1 MPFSLPHAKCIRG
14 SINVPGDKSISHRSI
29 MLGAL
34 SCGET
39 RVSHFLPSAD
49 CLSTIDCFRK
59 MGVEIKILDE
69 ENIVIIGRGIHG
81 LTPPSDLLYTGNSG
95 TTTRLMAG
103 ILAAQDF
110 DSQIS
115 GDASIQKRPMQRIIT
130 PLSMMGASIESADG
144 GRCPLHIH
152 GRKLNGIRYE
162 LPVASAQLK
171 SALLFAGLYAEGETQ
186 IIEFAPSRDH
196 TERMF
201 KAFGANISKTSNGV
215 TVKKTEQLTARDL
228 YVPGDISS
236 AAFFAVAAAILP
248 GSDVIL
254 KNVGVNP
261 TRTGIIDIMLKMGAD
276 IELLNYRDEWEPIAD
291 IRVKHSKLHGCE
303 IGGKDIPRLI
313 DELPILAVLAAFADG
328 QMVIRDAEELKHKES
343 NRISAMTTELSKAGA
358 DITETDDGMIIN
370 GNNPMHGADF
380 SSYGDH
386 RIAMAMAVCASASD
400 DVSTI
405 DDVDCV
411 KISYPDFFSDL
422 ANLSEGR

>member
-1 MPFSLPHAKCIRG
+1 MPFSLPHVKSIRG
-14 SINVPGDKSISHRSI
+14 SINIPGDKSISHRSI

-34 SCGET
+34 SCGKT

-59 MGVEIKILDE
+59 MGVEIQIHDN
-69 ENIVIIGRGIHG
+69 ENITIDGSGIHG
-81 LTPPSDLLYTGNSG
+81 LKAPSDLLYTGNSG

-103 ILAAQDF
+103 ILAAQNF
-110 DSQIS
+110 DSQVN
-115 GDASIQKRPMQRIIT
+115 GDASIQKRPMERIIT
-130 PLSMMGASIESADG
+130 PLSMMGACIESSDG

-152 GRKLNGIRYE
+152 GRKLKGIRYE

-171 SALLFAGLYAEGETQ
+171 SALLFAGLYADGETQ

-201 KAFGANISKTSNGV
+201 KAFGANISKIPGGV
-215 TVKKTEQLTARDL
+215 TVRKTEELTARDL
-228 YVPGDISS
+228 YIPGDISS

-248 GSDVIL
+248 GSDVTL
-254 KNVGVNP
+254 KNIGVNP

-291 IRVKHSKLHGCE
+291 IRIRHSKLHGCE

-328 QMVIRDAEELKHKES
+328 QTIIRDAQELKHKES
-343 NRISAMTTELSKAGA
+343 NRISAMTSELSKAGV

-370 GNNPMHGADF
+370 GNTPIHGADF
-380 SSYGDH
+380 ASYGDH
-386 RIAMAMAVCASASD
+386 RIAMAMAICALACD
-400 DVSTI
+400 GDSTI
-405 DDVDCV
+405 DDVGCV
-411 KISYPDFFSDL
+411 KISYPNFFSDL
-422 ANLSEGR
+422 AHLSGGR

>member
-34 SCGET
+34 SCGKT

-59 MGVEIKILDE
+59 MGVEIEICDD
-69 ENIVIIGRGIHG
+69 ENIVVNGRGIDG
-81 LTPPSDLLYTGNSG
+81 LKAPSDLLYTGNSG

-103 ILAAQDF
+103 ILAAQNF
-110 DSQIS
+110 DCVVN
-115 GDASIQKRPMQRIIT
+115 GDASIQKRPMERIIT

-152 GRKLNGIRYE
+152 GRKLSGIRYE

-171 SALLFAGLYAEGETQ
+171 SSLLFAGLYADGQTQ
-186 IIEFAPSRDH
+186 IIESAPSRDH

-201 KAFGANISKTSNGV
+201 KAFGADISKTPNGV
-215 TVKKTEQLTARDL
+215 TVKKSEKLTARDL

-236 AAFFAVAAAILP
+236 AAFFAVAATILP
-248 GSDVIL
+248 GSDVTL

-261 TRTGIIDIMLKMGAD
+261 TRTGIIDTMVKMGAD

-291 IRVKHSKLHGCE
+291 IRIRHSKLHGCE
-303 IGGKDIPRLI
+303 IGGNDIPRLI

-328 QMVIRDAEELKHKES
+328 QTTIRDAQELKHKES
-343 NRISAMTTELSKAGA
+343 NRISAMTTELSKAGV

-370 GNNPMHGADF
+370 GNSHVHGADF
-380 SSYGDH
+380 ASYGDH
-386 RIAMAMAVCASASD
+386 RIAMAMAIFALASEGD
-400 DVSTI
+400 STI
-405 DDVDCV
+405 DDVECV
-411 KISYPDFFSDL
+411 KISYPNFFSDL
-422 ANLSEGR
+422 AYLSEGR